1 MDSVISLLSM
11 SDSLLIRN
19 LPESLKPAL
28 RRRAAAHGRSVEA
41 EARVILEEAVATDE
55 DFVSWWLDEMA
66 SVPPGEPLEVPDR
79 SGRSREPVSFE

>member
-1 MDSVISLLSM
+1 MPLLSM

-41 EARVILEEAVATDE
+41 EARVILEEAIAADE
-55 DFVSWWLDEMA
+55 GFVSWWLDKMA
-66 SVPPGEPLEVPDR
+66 AAPPGKPLPVPDR
-79 SGRSREPVSFE
+79 GGVARETVTFE

>member
-1 MDSVISLLSM
+1 M

-41 EARVILEEAVATDE
+41 EARIILEETIAADE

-66 SVPPGEPLEVPDR
+66 SARPGERLLVPDR
-79 SGRSREPVSFE
+79 DGEPREPVTFE

>member
-1 MDSVISLLSM
+1 M

-41 EARVILEEAVATDE
+41 EARIILEETIAADE

-66 SVPPGEPLEVPDR
+66 SAQPGERLPVPDR
-79 SGRSREPVSFE
+79 DGEPREPVTFE